1 MTRDD
6 VRNLMHDYFDGLL
19 SLDEKDTIESYLEEY
34 EDLAAEYELL
44 NKLIKKAQS
53 LPIGI
58 KTPQTVLSKISDE
71 LLSQSL
77 EKIKSDKQKKI
88 REITEQTESEG
99 EKRKRLKLDSGIS
112 AKSVDRDLVNTFE
125 KKSLPKKPLIA
136 ILAVILI
143 VGGYFIYD
151 FFNTNLPW
159 NLKLNY
165 GNYSIVPTSSASTI
179 DNNQIITTEDSTKVS
194 INIPNAGRVDLR
206 SFSSLKVLKG
216 KDSENIISLTSG
228 RLDAVCKIDDP
239 RLTIITPQAELKIIT
254 GNFTA
259 SINNVSFLNLETANG
274 ILKVSNSKEE
284 ITLVQDHKC
293 TISSDG
299 TIGIPYHIAADS
311 SLISLVDKISFGT
324 PSIADFGKVL
334 NIAQPLD
341 GMTLLYLIPKAKT
354 PADRIPIYQKL
365 NEFYP
370 VVPGITQEGII
381 KLDKKMLEL
390 WHNEI
395 EWQI

>member
-6 VRNLMHDYFDGLL
+6 VKNLMHDYFDGLL
-19 SLDEKDTIESYLEEY
+19 SSEEKETVESYLEEY

-58 KTPQTVLSKISDE
+58 KTPQTVLSKISDD

-77 EKIKSDKQKKI
+77 QKIESDKQKKI

-99 EKRKRLKLDSGIS
+99 EKRKRLKLDSRIS
-112 AKSVDRDLVNTFE
+112 TKTVGRVSEDINE
-125 KKSLPKKPLIA
+125 KKSIPKKPLIL
-136 ILAVILI
+136 ILAVIILI
-143 VGGYFIYD
+143 GAYFVYD

-159 NLKLNY
+159 DLKLNY
-165 GNYSIVPTSSASTI
+165 GNYSIVPTTRASVI
-179 DNNQIITTEDSTKVS
+179 DLNQIISTGDSTKVS
-194 INIPNAGRVDLR
+194 INIPNAGRVDVG
-206 SFSSLKVLKG
+206 SFSSVKVLKG
-216 KDSENIISLTSG
+216 KDNDNIISLNSG
-228 RLDAVCKIDDP
+228 RLEAVCKIDDP

-254 GNFTA
+254 GNFSATLDDL
-259 SINNVSFLNLETANG
+259 SNSNLETANG
-274 ILKVSNSKEE
+274 IVKISNSVGE

-293 TISSDG
+293 TVSNNG
-299 TIGIPYHIAADS
+299 TIGIPYHITADTN
-311 SLISLVDKISFGT
+311 LVSLVNTISFGN

-334 NIAQPLD
+334 SLAQPLD
-341 GMTLLYLIPKAKT
+341 GMTLLYLISKAKH
-354 PADRIPIYQKL
+354 PSDRIPIYEKL
-365 NEFYP
+365 NEYYP